1 MDKIDAA
8 IEKRKVY
15 DVEQLELERLRKEAV
30 ERELKE
36 RDERI
41 AADAVEAFKA
51 KEVAAAITE
60 VIKTP
65 KEVDDIRFSIPE
77 KDIIQENMQRFGGSF
92 VQALGVALTKADS
105 FNTARIKNAF
115 PDYWEEYLN
124 FKAA

>member
-1 MDKIDAA
+1 MSSVN
-8 IEKRKVY
+8 KVIIIGRVGK
-15 DVEQLELERLRKEAV
+15 D
-30 ERELKE
+30 
-36 RDERI
+36 
-41 AADAVEAFKA
+41 
-51 KEVAAAITE
+51 
-60 VIKTP
+60 
-65 KEVDDIRFSIPE
+65 PE